1 MRRSI
6 ILISLLA
13 AAAAAALSV
22 LAPATPATAIICP
35 QASPPCCPVPT
46 QAARNSAHLQ
56 PICCQPTTCC
66 ATGTTT
72 SPTCCITGTTT
83 PCCPTAGCCNPP
95 CVAGSLTIASSPNP
109 SKAGTKVVI
118 SGGFTT
124 NPQSGAQV
132 VLWRE
137 LAGQSSFHQMS
148 QTKTDGSG
156 HYTFTLGRGAVMAD
170 QAWYVTAGGLQSST
184 IQQRVNAVVVLSS
197 SARSTG
203 VGHVFRLSGHVTPS
217 HAGEVV
223 LIQARRGGGA
233 WRVIARPR
241 LGHASSYA
249 VSGHFSQPGAVQLR
263 AVLPGD
269 GLNQRSTSPTVTVAV
284 KS

>member
-6 ILISLLA
+6 VLISFLA
-13 AAAAAALSV
+13 AAAALPI
-22 LAPATPATAIICP
+22 LAPATPARAIICP

-46 QAARNSAHLQ
+46 QAARSSAHLQ
-56 PICCQPTTCC
+56 PICCQPAMCC

-72 SPTCCITGTTT
+72 AQTCC
-83 PCCPTAGCCNPP
+83 PSVGCCNPP

-118 SGGFTT
+118 SGAFTG
-124 NPQSGAQV
+124 NQSGAQV

-148 QTKTDGSG
+148 QTTTDSSG

-170 QAWYVTAGGLQSST
+170 QAWYVTSDGLQSST
-184 IQQRVNAVVVLSS
+184 VQQQVNALVGLSS

-203 VGHVFRLSGHVTPS
+203 VGHVDSGAAATSRPS

-223 LIQARRGGGA
+223 LVEARRGGGA
-233 WRVIARPR
+233 WRVIARPH
-241 LGHASSYA
+241 LGRGSNYA
-249 VSGHFSQPGAVQLR
+249 VAGRFSRPGAVELR

-269 GLNQRSTSPTVTVAV
+269 TRNERSTSPTVTVTV
-284 KS
+284 KP